1 VKYFGHMLSKRR
13 SERKKVT
20 VLGSPE
26 LVQLR
31 KHDDY
36 RLDQLERDQSGI
48 GAFDTSDIADD
59 ILEESESDT
68 EMVTKRK
75 RPRHTVKTG
84 STSKQIGTRREKRSL
99 HDLLVDENNQTGDT
113 FLSVLVKPSSYPSKL
128 FCSVCLLDAKY
139 KCLKCPLRYCSLA
152 CRETH
157 SETQC
162 VKFSD

>member
-1 VKYFGHMLSKRR
+1 MLSKRR

-26 LVQLR
+26 LVQSR
-31 KHDDY
+31 KQNDFRVDH
-36 RLDQLERDQSGI
+36 LERDQSGI
-48 GAFDTSDIADD
+48 GAFDTGDIADD

-68 EMVTKRK
+68 ELVTKKK
-75 RPRHTVKTG
+75 RPRHTAKTG
-84 STSKQIGTRREKRSL
+84 STGKRIGIIREKRSL
-99 HDLLVDENNQTGDT
+99 HDLLVDEIIKTGDT
-113 FLSVLVKPSSYPSKL
+113 FLSVLAKPSSHPLPQL

-139 KCLKCPLRYCSLA
+139 RCLKCPLRYCSLA
-152 CRETH
+152 CRKTH